1 MKSSASGRHR
11 WFYPF
16 SAAFL
21 AMFIVVAFIWSQF
34 YPYIMQV
41 YGLSE
46 VAPVALSA
54 SLMGVALLVF
64 QVPAGFAVDRLG
76 PRIPMAASGLVFLA
90 GALIVSRMFSLY
102 FWEQAKTYW
111 YLGSFL
117 IGAGA
122 ALFIGTFPGLIGK
135 WFVDRPGRAF
145 GITIAGQNL
154 SPLLLAPLLTYIIL
168 SRSSSDAVLLASSIT
183 ASTVAPQY
191 LLTLTL
197 YFPLRKGLADA
208 FTTLGII
215 VFVLAYSVGVALWRN
230 PPEGWTAGGVNDAN
244 KGAAAARAEY
254 SLRDAV
260 RDRRFW
266 ILFTI
271 MVATA
276 IGWFLFILN
285 VATIVVEGLTKSV
298 GIDANLVGYMR
309 YFAGSQLAALA
320 NYATSYVSNTVL
332 PLFMSVTAVANALG
346 ALTWGNLN
354 DRIGGPLRTLPIVY
368 TLAGVACVAFYLGYT
383 NVALLL
389 ILGVVVYFALGGE
402 PTVHFAAVPHF
413 FGGKAAGRIT
423 VILNSSVAVS
433 SIVGPYVGAFIR
445 DATGTYFG
453 SILLFVVLHLAS
465 TLVVAL
471 GARKL
476 SKGGG

>member
-1 MKSSASGRHR
+1 MKPNASGRYR
-11 WFYPF
+11 WFYPL
-16 SAAFL
+16 SAAAL

-34 YPYIMQV
+34 YPYILQI

-46 VAPVALSA
+46 VAPVTLSA
-54 SLMGVALLVF
+54 SLMGVALLIF

-76 PRIPMAASGLVFLA
+76 PKIPMAASGLVFLA
-90 GALIVSRMFSLY
+90 GALIVSHMFSLY
-102 FWEQAKTYW
+102 FWEHAKTYW

-117 IGAGA
+117 IGAGV

-145 GITIAGQNL
+145 GVTIAGQNL

-168 SRSSSDAVLLASSIT
+168 SRSTSNAPLLASTIV
-183 ASTVAPQY
+183 ASTVTPQH
-191 LLTLTL
+191 LITLTL
-197 YFPLRKGLADA
+197 YLPLRKGLSDA
-208 FTTLGII
+208 FIALGII
-215 VFVLAYSVGVALWRN
+215 VFVLAYGVGVALWKN
-230 PPEGWTAGGVNDAN
+230 PPEGWSAGSINNAEERTAATL
-244 KGAAAARAEY
+244 AEY
-254 SLRDAV
+254 SLKEAV

-285 VATIVVEGLTKSV
+285 VATIVVEGLTKSM
-298 GIDANLVGYMR
+298 GIDANLVSYMR
-309 YFAGSQLAALA
+309 YFTGSQLAALA
-320 NYATSYVSNTVL
+320 SYVTNYISNNII

-346 ALTWGNLN
+346 ALIWGNLN

-368 TLAGVACVAFYLGYT
+368 TLAGVACIAFYLGYT
-383 NVALLL
+383 NSALLL
-389 ILGVVVYFALGGE
+389 ILGVAVYFALGGE

-423 VILNSSVAVS
+423 VILNSSVAFS
-433 SIVGPYVGAFIR
+433 SIIGPYVGAFIR

-453 SILLFVVLHLAS
+453 SILLFTVLHLAS
-465 TLVVAL
+465 TLIVAL

-476 SKGGG
+476 LRGGG